1 MKRNQGSGVSK
12 FPKMPL
18 GVRNEPQN
26 TAKYQKN
33 HPGLAKLP
41 PGPRMTNLLRDDDSM
56 SIGVKRFSITSRWPS
71 RRQLIKSNII
81 LTVLTMHKYTV

>member
-1 MKRNQGSGVSK
+1 MDYLVVIWIKKVREKSGEKMKRNQGSGVSK

-56 SIGVKRFSITSRWPS
+56 SIGVKRF
-71 RRQLIKSNII
+71 
-81 LTVLTMHKYTV
+81 V

>member
-1 MKRNQGSGVSK
+1 MKRNQGSDVSK
-12 FPKMPL
+12 FPKMSL

-26 TAKYQKN
+26 TAKYRKN

-56 SIGVKRFSITSRWPS
+56 SIGVKRF
-71 RRQLIKSNII
+71 
-81 LTVLTMHKYTV
+81 VV